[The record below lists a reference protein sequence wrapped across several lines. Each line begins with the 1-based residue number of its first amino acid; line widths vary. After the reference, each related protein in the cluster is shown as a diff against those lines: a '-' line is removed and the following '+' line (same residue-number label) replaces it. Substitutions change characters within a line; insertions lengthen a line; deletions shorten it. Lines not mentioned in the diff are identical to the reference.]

1 MAEST
6 AKPSPLVENFDPSFD
21 PANPPAV
28 ILDDV
33 SKAFGSN
40 RVLDHVSLRIERGSI
55 CVMLGPSGTG
65 KSVLLRCLVGLLRPD
80 SGRVLVFGENV
91 AELDDSRS
99 RDREKLFAIRRR
111 FGMLFQDGAL
121 IDDMSVFDNVAF
133 PMRLH
138 TKMPE
143 REIREKVADKLAR
156 VGLPGSEHKFPSE
169 LSGGMR
175 KRVAFA
181 RAIAIEPDIVLCD
194 EPSSGLDPVMSA
206 TLDDLI
212 LELHAT
218 LGMTFIVISHDTAE
232 ARKIADTIGMLAG
245 GKLVT
250 FGPKEVVFEENH
262 PALHQFFTRATEGPI
277 KVV

>member
-1 MAEST
+1 MTSRFT
-6 AKPSPLVENFDPSFD
+6 PSGE
-21 PANPPAV
+21 PPAV
-28 ILDDV
+28 VIEDL
-33 SKAFGSN
+33 SKSFGSN
-40 RVLDHVSLRIERGSI
+40 TVLDGVSLEVEKGSI
-55 CVMLGPSGTG
+55 MVMLGPSGTG

-80 SGRVLVFGENV
+80 RGKVIVFGEDV
-91 AELDDSRS
+91 AQLDQDRA
-99 RDREKLFAIRRR
+99 RDRDKLFAIRRR

-121 IDDMSVFDNVAF
+121 FDDMSVADNIAF

-138 TKMPE
+138 TKMRE
-143 REIREKVADKLAR
+143 GEIRDKVADRLAR
-156 VGLPGSEHKFPSE
+156 VGVAGSENKFPSE

-206 TLDDLI
+206 TLDELI
-212 LELHAT
+212 LELQET
-218 LGMTFIVISHDTAE
+218 LGLTFIIISHDTAE
-232 ARKIADTIGMLAG
+232 ARKVADYIGMLAN

-250 FGPKEVVFEENH
+250 YGPSEQVFADNH
-262 PALHQFFTRATEGPI
+262 PALEQFFTRATKGPI

>member
-1 MAEST
+1 MSAPKQRDDT
-6 AKPSPLVENFDPSFD
+6 
-21 PANPPAV
+21 PAV
-28 ILDDV
+28 VLENV
-33 SKAFGSN
+33 SKSFGSHT
-40 RVLDHVSLRIERGSI
+40 VLDGVNLTIPRGTI

-80 SGRVLVFGENV
+80 TGRVLVFGENV
-91 AELDDSRS
+91 AELDEKRA
-99 RDREKLFAIRRR
+99 RDRDRLFAVRRR

-121 IDDMSVFDNVAF
+121 FDDMSVFDNVAF

-138 TKMPE
+138 TKMRE
-143 REIREKVADKLAR
+143 GEIREKVRDRLAR
-156 VGLPGSEHKFPSE
+156 VGVAHAEDKFPSE

-181 RAIAIEPDIVLCD
+181 RAIAIDPDIVLCD

-206 TLDDLI
+206 TLDELI
-212 LELHAT
+212 LELHRT
-218 LGMTFIVISHDTAE
+218 LGMTFIIISHDTAE
-232 ARKIADTIGMLAG
+232 ARMVAQYIGMLAN

-250 FGPKEVVFEENH
+250 FGPADQVFAENH
-262 PALHQFFTRATEGPI
+262 PALEQFFTRQTVGPI